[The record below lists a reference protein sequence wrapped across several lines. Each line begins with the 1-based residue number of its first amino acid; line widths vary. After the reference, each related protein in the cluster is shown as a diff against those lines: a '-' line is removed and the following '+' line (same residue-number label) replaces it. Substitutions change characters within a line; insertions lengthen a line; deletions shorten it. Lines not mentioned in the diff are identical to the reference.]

1 MYQRSM
7 TSRELVQRTLEFRKP
22 VRVPRELWTLP
33 WAEEHYPREV
43 ARISGLYPDDIVK
56 APRLSRDGRDLNDP
70 PERYARGTYIDEW
83 GCVFENAQSG
93 IIGQVHKPLIRTWDD
108 LDKLRPPEACLD
120 LDWKAVNDFCRTQ
133 DHFVLSA
140 AWLRPFER
148 LQFLRST
155 ESLMMDLAEQ
165 PDALFELLRRVHQF
179 YLKEAE
185 AWARTGVDALT
196 IMDDWGG
203 QRSLLI
209 SPALWRRVFKPLYQD
224 YVTIARR
231 YDKFVFFHSD
241 GYISDII
248 PDLIE
253 IGVNSLNAQIF
264 CMGVENLG
272 PKFRGRITF
281 WGEIDRQ
288 YLLSQGSPDETA
300 RAVRD
305 VRRQLYAD
313 GGVIAQCEFGAGA
326 RPENVEAV
334 FRTWSLLDQ
343 GGKL

>member
-1 MYQRSM
+1 M
-7 TSRELVQRTLEFRKP
+7 
-22 VRVPRELWTLP
+22 WTLP
-33 WAEEHYPREV
+33 WAEEHHPREV

-56 APRLSRDGRDLNDP
+56 APRLSRDGRDLSDP
-70 PERYARGTYIDEW
+70 PERYARGTVVDEW

-108 LDKLRPPEACLD
+108 LDKLRPPEEYLD
-120 LDWKAVNDFCRTQ
+120 LDWQAVDDFCRGQ
-133 DHFVLSA
+133 RSFVLSA

-155 ESLMMDLAEQ
+155 ETLMMDLAER
-165 PDALFELLRRVHQF
+165 PDALFELLGRVHQF
-179 YLKEAE
+179 YLREAE

-224 YVTIARR
+224 YVAVARR
-231 YDKFVFFHSD
+231 YKKYVLFHSD
-241 GYISDII
+241 GYITDII

-253 IGVNSLNAQIF
+253 LGVDGLNSQLF
-264 CMGVENLG
+264 CMGVEELG
-272 PKFRGRITF
+272 RRFRGRITF
-281 WGEIDRQ
+281 WGEVDRQ
-288 YLLSQGSPDETA
+288 YLLSQGSPDEVA

-305 VRRQLYAD
+305 VRRNLYSD

-334 FRTWSLLDQ
+334 FRTWSLLDK
-343 GGKL
+343 GGTP